1 MRGIG
6 DDDLDRALQV
16 AGELIAPRTPELEW
30 ELARLSVATRTRGRR
45 TRSHR
50 VGAIAAAGGVALL
63 LAGGAAAAATGL
75 WRPWAETPD
84 GTFTYVLPSG
94 IECEERV
101 GEITAENP
109 EVRAAIQSIFRDT
122 DVVAAADPAQWERRL
137 EAQPDVTET
146 ARSWIESGRT
156 TLPTVDDVIAQMA
169 MSRAVNDVVI
179 TELEERGFDPERPDN
194 MIASSGQAICTEEG
208 R

>member
-6 DDDLDRALQV
+6 DDDLDRALHV

-30 ELARLSVATRTRGRR
+30 ELARLSVATRERR
-45 TRSHR
+45 RRARSHR
-50 VGAIAAAGGVALL
+50 VGVIAAAGGVALL

-75 WRPWAETPD
+75 WQPWAETPD

-109 EVRAAIQSIFRDT
+109 QVREAIQSIFRDT
-122 DVVAAADPAQWERRL
+122 DVVEEADPAQWERRL
-137 EAQPDVTET
+137 QGQPEVVEL
-146 ARSWIESGRT
+146 ARTRIESGRT

-169 MSRAVNDVVI
+169 VSRAVNDVI
-179 TELEERGFDPERPDN
+179 MTELEERGFDPERPEN
-194 MIASSGQAICTEEG
+194 MIASRGQAICTEED

>member
-6 DDDLDRALQV
+6 DDELDRALQG

-30 ELARLSVATRTRGRR
+30 ELARLAVATRTRRR
-45 TRSHR
+45 RARSHR
-50 VGAIAAAGGVALL
+50 VGVIAAAGGVALL

-75 WRPWAETPD
+75 WQPWAETPD
-84 GTFTYVLPSG
+84 GTFTYVLPGG

-109 EVRAAIQSIFRDT
+109 EVRAAIQSIFRDV
-122 DVVAAADPAQWERRL
+122 DVVAKAEPAQWERRL
-137 EAQPDVTET
+137 QGQPEAVEI
-146 ARSWIESGRT
+146 ARTWIESGRT

-169 MSRAVNDVVI
+169 MSRAVNDVVAS
-179 TELEERGFDPERPDN
+179 ELEERGFDPGRSEN
-194 MIASSGQAICTEEG
+194 MIESRGQAICTEDG
-208 R
+208 Q